1 MESDSMQA
9 RRLTTV
15 EFLDALA
22 AGEPTPGGG
31 GAAALTAS
39 QAAALLA
46 MVINFTVGRA
56 KYAEVEEEMRGYL
69 ARTETLRQTL
79 LDQVDQD
86 AAAFGGVAATYA
98 MPKSTDQERALR
110 DEALEQAMEQAT
122 AVPQAV
128 AEGCLEL
135 IRLAEPIGIKAN
147 RNVVSDAATALH
159 LAYGAL
165 RSALVNVRVNLKSI
179 KHTDFVRE
187 HSARVAALVGEAEES
202 RSRAQQA
209 IEGTLGVPL

>member
-1 MESDSMQA
+1 MQA
-9 RRLTTV
+9 RRLTTA

-22 AGEPTPGGG
+22 SGEPTPGGG

-39 QAAALLA
+39 QAAALLG
-46 MVINFTVGRA
+46 MVINFTMGRA
-56 KYAEVEEEMRGYL
+56 KYAEVEQEMRGYL
-69 ARTETLRQTL
+69 ARTEVLRQTL

-98 MPKSTDQERALR
+98 MPKSTDQERTLR
-110 DEALEQAMEQAT
+110 AEALGKALEQAT

-135 IRLAEPIGIKAN
+135 IRLAEPIGIKGN

-165 RSALVNVRVNLKSI
+165 RSALLNVRVNLKSI
-179 KHTDFVRE
+179 QDTGFVAE
-187 HSARVAALVGEAEES
+187 HSARVAALLGEAEKD
-202 RSRAQQA
+202 RLRAQQA
-209 IEGTLGVPL
+209 IERTLGVPL

>member
-1 MESDSMQA
+1 MQA
-9 RRLTTV
+9 RRMTTA
-15 EFLDALA
+15 EFLDALTS
-22 AGEPTPGGG
+22 GEPTPGGG

-39 QAAALLA
+39 QAAALLG

-56 KYAEVEEEMRGYL
+56 RYAEVEDEMRGYL
-69 ARTETLRQTL
+69 ARTEALRQTL

-98 MPKSTDQERALR
+98 MPKRTDQERALR
-110 DEALEQAMEQAT
+110 AEALEQALEQAT

-135 IRLAEPIGIKAN
+135 IRLAEPIGLKGN

-165 RSALVNVRVNLKSI
+165 RSALVNVRVNLNSSKD
-179 KHTDFVRE
+179 TAFVAE
-187 HSARVAALVGEAEES
+187 YSARVATLLGEAEAA
-202 RSRAQQA
+202 RVRAQQA
-209 IEGTLGVPL
+209 IERTIGVPL

>member
-1 MESDSMQA
+1 MQA
-9 RRLTTV
+9 RRLTTA

-39 QAAALLA
+39 QAAALLG
-46 MVINFTVGRA
+46 MVINFTIGRA

-69 ARTETLRQTL
+69 ARTEVLRQTL
-79 LDQVDQD
+79 LDQVDED
-86 AAAFGGVAATYA
+86 ARAFGGVAATYA
-98 MPKSTDQERALR
+98 LPKSTEQERALR
-110 DEALEQAMEQAT
+110 AEALREALAQAT

-135 IRLAEPIGIKAN
+135 IRLAEPIGLKGN

-165 RSALVNVRVNLKSI
+165 RSALVNVRVNLNSSKD
-179 KHTDFVRE
+179 TAFVAE
-187 HSARVAALVGEAEES
+187 YSARVATLLGEAEEA
-202 RSRAQQA
+202 RVRARQA
-209 IEGTLGVPL
+209 IERTIGVPL